1 MRCEGRARPR
11 LAHTREDAHAP
22 IRRTPRP
29 RQCRAAR
36 RRHHLRRL
44 HRRPRLRPALADAAA
59 RRGRARARIL
69 RSLPLP
75 HPSLLAVADAARRQ
89 AGTEGERGR
98 EDVRRQAAVHR
109 QRDQRGALACRQHP
123 LDGAGRRARGLLVPR
138 VGLLVLRGVL
148 GLHPLVPLAAAAVSR
163 GRPPAGRI
171 RVGIGGWNYAPWR
184 GSFYPPG
191 LAQRRELEYA
201 AQRLGSIEINGTYYG
216 SQKPE
221 SFGRWRDETP
231 GGFVVAVKAPRYAT
245 NRRSLAG
252 AGPTI
257 ERFFASGVM
266 ELGDKLG
273 PINWQFLPTK
283 VFEPDDFAAFLGLLP
298 HSLDGRAL
306 RHAVEVRHESFRSP
320 EFVELARSH

>member
-1 MRCEGRARPR
+1 
-11 LAHTREDAHAP
+11 
-22 IRRTPRP
+22 
-29 RQCRAAR
+29 
-36 RRHHLRRL
+36 
-44 HRRPRLRPALADAAA
+44 
-59 RRGRARARIL
+59 
-69 RSLPLP
+69 
-75 HPSLLAVADAARRQ
+75 
-89 AGTEGERGR
+89 
-98 EDVRRQAAVHR
+98 
-109 QRDQRGALACRQHP
+109 
-123 LDGAGRRARGLLVPR
+123 
-138 VGLLVLRGVL
+138 
-148 GLHPLVPLAAAAVSR
+148 VSR

-221 SFGRWRDETP
+221 SFARWRDETP
-231 GGFVVAVKAPRYAT
+231 EGFVFAVKAPRYAT

-298 HSLDGRAL
+298 HSLDGRTL

-320 EFVELARSH
+320 EFVELARSHGVAIVLSADGTHPQIADRTADFVYARIMGTREDEELGYPARELDGWARRAEALASGARPKELDYVSARAEPVASRDVFLYVISGHKVRNPRAAMALQERLGERAANERT